1 MPANSVMVEAVGL
14 TKYYGEFVAV
24 RDVTFA
30 VSAGEVVAV
39 LGPNGAGKSTI
50 LKILTGFLA
59 PSEGHVRVAGIDI
72 AQDRLAAAEKIG
84 YLPENGPLYLDMT
97 PDDLLEFFG
106 KARGMGLARRRERI
120 AAVVELCGLEQVTGK
135 RIAKLS
141 RGYRQRIGLAQAMLH
156 EPEVLVLDEPT
167 SGLDPNQ
174 IREVR
179 SALKQIGR
187 EKTILL
193 STHLFQEVEAVASRV
208 LVIHDGA
215 LVFDGTPQE
224 LAAKDTRTGM
234 EGAFHEL
241 TAQASREE

>member
-1 MPANSVMVEAVGL
+1 MPANSVMIEAVGL

-24 RDVTFA
+24 RNVSFA
-30 VSAGEVVAV
+30 VSTGEVVAV

-59 PSEGHVRVAGIDI
+59 PSDGHARVAGIDI

-106 KARGMGLARRRERI
+106 QARGMSPARRRERI
-120 AAVVELCGLEQVTGK
+120 AAVVELCSLEQVAGK
-135 RIAKLS
+135 RIGKLS

-156 EPEVLVLDEPT
+156 EPEVLILDEPT

-179 SALKQIGR
+179 ASSGSPRPGR
-187 EKTILL
+187 
-193 STHLFQEVEAVASRV
+193 
-208 LVIHDGA
+208 
-215 LVFDGTPQE
+215 
-224 LAAKDTRTGM
+224 
-234 EGAFHEL
+234 
-241 TAQASREE
+241 

>member
-1 MPANSVMVEAVGL
+1 MPANPVMVEAAGL

-24 RDVTFA
+24 RDVSFA

-59 PSEGHVRVAGIDI
+59 PSAGHARVAGIDI

-106 KARGMGLARRRERI
+106 QARGMSPARRRERI
-120 AAVVELCGLEQVTGK
+120 AAVVELCSLEQVAGK
-135 RIAKLS
+135 RIGKLS

-156 EPEVLVLDEPT
+156 EPEVLILDEPT

-179 SALKQIGR
+179 SALKQMGR

-208 LVIHDGA
+208 LVIHDGE

-241 TAQASREE
+241 TAPAGREE